1 MYYHPTTQAFQ
12 ENRQTYLFQRKACL
26 NFARIV
32 ETKFPSLEKNLPSLR
47 IKVRNLEIFTPTAC
61 SKNDHHI
68 IFLHSHISPALAPF
82 PQALSRNPPS
92 SNTHTSGHPPKVR
105 SCSPYFPINSH
116 PHSPS
121 SHSWQ
126 SVSTIPNLHELEE
139 NSTFQYVQ
147 FNVPSPF
154 WVKNTTG
161 CTNMSF
167 FLIFNRQRRESIIS
181 LQKIFEAC

>member
-12 ENRQTYLFQRKACL
+12 ENRQTYLFQREACP

-32 ETKFPSLEKNLPSLR
+32 GTKFPSLEKKLPSLR
-47 IKVRNLEIFTPTAC
+47 IKVRNLGIFTPTAC
-61 SKNDHHI
+61 NKNDYRI
-68 IFLHSHISPALAPF
+68 IFLHSRISPALAPF

-92 SNTHTSGHPPKVR
+92 SNTHTSGHPPKAR
-105 SCSPYFPINSH
+105 SCSPYFPIKSH
-116 PHSPS
+116 PHSPN
-121 SHSWQ
+121 SHNLQ
-126 SVSTIPNLHELEE
+126 LVSTTPYLRKLEE